1 MIFPISPMTHK
12 LVVLHFKN
20 TSHQSHQALFFTTQK
35 SAGWRRWRGFAH
47 GWMPSQTS
55 GLLFFTNSEVWQ
67 LTINVTW
74 RTMLSIH
81 TIPST
86 TKWSSIWC
94 RVLTSSPIRGP
105 PLRVHI
111 WWASGWRV
119 REIHGRRVDGQQVGA
134 CRGSASR
141 IKGSWWGWSGW
152 SSNLLDHMVDDIYC
166 KYIYIYI

>member
-1 MIFPISPMTHK
+1 M
-12 LVVLHFKN
+12 
-20 TSHQSHQALFFTTQK
+20 
-35 SAGWRRWRGFAH
+35 
-47 GWMPSQTS
+47 
-55 GLLFFTNSEVWQ
+55 
-67 LTINVTW
+67 TW

-86 TKWSSIWC
+86 TKWPSIWC

-166 KYIYIYI
+166 IYIYIYIIIWLTIYICKDIIIYIIIYGRESKIGYGSFRGDPYFGSGVLT